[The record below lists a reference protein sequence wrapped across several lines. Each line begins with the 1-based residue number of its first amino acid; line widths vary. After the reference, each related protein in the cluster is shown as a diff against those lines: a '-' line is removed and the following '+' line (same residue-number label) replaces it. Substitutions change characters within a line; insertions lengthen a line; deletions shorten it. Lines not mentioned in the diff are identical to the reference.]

1 MPYLEFT
8 QRSARS
14 TTLQTP
20 LERARSILAAQPFS
34 RLLGTEMTEYG
45 EAGVEL
51 RLALT
56 DVLRQQHGFAHGGVL
71 AYLADNALT
80 FAGGFAMGGGVLTAD
95 LKLNYVRPA
104 VGQVLIARATAMTS
118 GRTQAVCRG
127 EVIVLNEGVEKVCL
141 IAQGM
146 VLRAAQTPS
155 GQAPNPQE
163 HSA

>member
-1 MPYLEFT
+1 M
-8 QRSARS
+8 
-14 TTLQTP
+14 TTI
-20 LERARSILAAQPFS
+20 LERGRSILAAQPFS
-34 RLLGTEMTEYG
+34 TLLGTEMTAYG

-104 VGQVLIARATAMTS
+104 IGQVLIARATVMSA
-118 GRTQAVCRG
+118 GKTQAVCRG
-127 EVIVLNEGVEKVCL
+127 EVLALNDGVEKVCL

-146 VLRAAQTPS
+146 VLRAAQPS
-155 GQAPNPQE
+155 SIEAPKPQE

>member
-1 MPYLEFT
+1 M
-8 QRSARS
+8 
-14 TTLQTP
+14 QTP
-20 LERARSILAAQPFS
+20 LERARAILAAQPFS

-71 AYLADNALT
+71 AYLADNALS

-104 VGQVLIARATAMTS
+104 VGQVLIARATVMTS

-155 GQAPNPQE
+155 GQAPNPLE

>member
-1 MPYLEFT
+1 MT
-8 QRSARS
+8 A
-14 TTLQTP
+14 
-20 LERARSILAAQPFS
+20 LERGRSILAAQPFS
-34 RLLGTEMTEYG
+34 ALLGTEMTAYG
-45 EAGVEL
+45 ATGVEL

-56 DVLRQQHGFAHGGVL
+56 EVLRQQHGFAHGGVL

-104 VGQVLIARATAMTS
+104 IGQVLIARAVVMSA
-118 GRTQAVCRG
+118 GKTQAVCRG
-127 EVIVLNEGVEKVCL
+127 EVWALNDCVEKVCL

-146 VLRAAQTPS
+146 VLRAAQPS
-155 GQAPNPQE
+155 YIEAPKPQE

>member
-1 MPYLEFT
+1 M
-8 QRSARS
+8 
-14 TTLQTP
+14 QTP
-20 LERARSILAAQPFS
+20 LERARAILAAQPFS

-104 VGQVLIARATAMTS
+104 VGQVLIARATVMTA

-155 GQAPNPQE
+155 GQAPNPLE

>member
-1 MPYLEFT
+1 M
-8 QRSARS
+8 QRTARS

-34 RLLGTEMTEYG
+34 RLLGTEMTAYG

-56 DVLRQQHGFAHGGVL
+56 DDLRQQHGFAHGGVL

-104 VGQVLIARATAMTS
+104 VGQMLIARATVVTA
-118 GRTQAVCRG
+118 GKTQAVCRG
-127 EVIVLNEGVEKVCL
+127 EVIVSNEGVEKVCL

-146 VLRAAQTPS
+146 VLRAAQAPS
-155 GQAPNPQE
+155 GKAPNPQE
-163 HSA
+163 DGA